1 MASVAPSGGCAVCVR
16 RTIRWP
22 SRNGLCHHTSK
33 STNRS
38 SRRFSRSSTASPGV
52 GLAVGTLFL
61 TWWLIA
67 AAIGPGAFETTQAFY
82 GTRFGTLVLFGFS
95 VCLFYH
101 LCNGIRRLAWDLG
114 YGFEIV
120 DVYRSGWAMLA
131 ASVTLTAVA
140 WMIGLRIGG

>member
-1 MASVAPSGGCAVCVR
+1 MAQPQRPLSPHLEIYKPQLTSVLSIVHR
-16 RTIRWP
+16 LT
-22 SRNGLCHHTSK
+22 
-33 STNRS
+33 
-38 SRRFSRSSTASPGV
+38 GV

-67 AAIGPGAFETTQAFY
+67 AAIGPGAYQTTRAFY
-82 GTRFGTLVLFGFS
+82 GEWYGYVVLFGFS

-101 LCNGIRRLAWDLG
+101 LCNGIRHLAWDLG